1 MASSREIFENKIKE
15 FNLSY
20 RYCSRSDFSMWE
32 VIAIKQKPKVVV
44 LKNMKNNKKR
54 YIKIESLESE
64 FLPVI
69 KR

>member
-1 MASSREIFENKIKE
+1 MASSRVIFENKIKE

-20 RYCSRSDFSMWE
+20 RYCWRSDFSMWE
-32 VIAIKQKPKVVV
+32 VVAIKQKSEIAV
-44 LKNMKNNKKR
+44 LKNIKDGKKR